1 VKDIFIASLALDEA
15 AVAKLSALPAMHRD
29 PFDRMLVCQ
38 AQAHGLTLASS
49 DALIRQYAVTLL

>member
-1 VKDIFIASLALDEA
+1 MRRG
-15 AVAKLSALPAMHRD
+15 LPVLHRD

-49 DALIRQYAVTLL
+49 DPLIRQYPVTLL

>member
-1 VKDIFIASLALDEA
+1 MPTTYAQHGQKKVVSMRRG
-15 AVAKLSALPAMHRD
+15 LPVLHRD

-49 DALIRQYAVTLL
+49 DPLIRQYPVTLL

>member
-1 VKDIFIASLALDEA
+1 LKGNET
-15 AVAKLSALPAMHRD
+15 AVAKLGGLPALYRD

-49 DALIRQYAVTLL
+49 DPLIRQYPVTLL